1 MTERLGLIAGNGAL
15 PESLAIEAK
24 KLGLE
29 VFAVGHQ
36 GETLPSLA
44 SIVSAY
50 TSVQVGQLGR
60 IIKFFKHH
68 KVTQAVMLG
77 GITKA
82 TRLLS
87 LRPDWR
93 GVKLLARLKFRG
105 DDALLRAIAD
115 EFQKEGIT
123 IVSAAEYLKS
133 CLAPAGLISARPLSE
148 AEKMDAVLGW
158 NVAKQIGQLEIGQT
172 VVTCKGVVI
181 AVEAIEGTDAAIRR
195 AGELT
200 SQNSDRHKSQA
211 WSATNSG
218 LVVVKTSK
226 PGQDMRLDI
235 PTVGIATLN
244 ILKQAGVSALVL
256 EAEHCFIQDPITFKQ
271 MADAMGI
278 AVEGWCKAC

>member
-15 PESLAIEAK
+15 PESLALEAK

-60 IIKFFKHH
+60 IIKFFKQH

-93 GVKLLARLKFRG
+93 GVKLLASLKFRG

-148 AEKMDAVLGW
+148 TEKTDARLGW
-158 NVAKQIGQLEIGQT
+158 SVAKQIGQLEIGQT

-200 SQNSDRHKSQA
+200 SQNFNQA
-211 WSATNSG
+211 KTQTWSASNSG

-235 PTVGIATLN
+235 PTVGITTLN

-256 EAEHCFIQDPITFKQ
+256 EAGHCFIQDPITFKQ
-271 MADAMGI
+271 MADNMGI
-278 AVEGWCKAC
+278 AVEGWS